1 MQNLFSFKGGFSNE
15 KAGVTAQLL
24 LIHFVDENG
33 IHIIYSPHLDIS
45 GYGKNMDEA
54 KQSFEDS
61 FADFMDYTINKKT
74 LSKVLKQLGWKVKAG
89 SKLPKKILTPTMAD
103 ILNKSYVSEIFD
115 KYQTQ
120 TFHTPVQIPQF
131 S

>member
-1 MQNLFSFKGGFSNE
+1 MQNLLSFKGDFSNK
-15 KAGVTAQLL
+15 KAGVIAQLM
-24 LIHFVDENG
+24 LIHFIDENDV
-33 IHIIYSPHLDIS
+33 HIIYSPHLDLS
-45 GYGKNMDEA
+45 GYGKTKDEA

-74 LSKVLKQLGWKVKAG
+74 LGEVLKQLGWK
-89 SKLPKKILTPTMAD
+89 SKGNSKRPKKIIVPSMSD
-103 ILNKSYVSEIFD
+103 ILDKSYVSEIFD

-120 TFHTPVQIPQF
+120 TYHTPVQIPQF